1 MFKEIILLIKMV
13 KKSAKQMQSNGYRLN
28 VEDSKYLIFESKD
41 HCKKLRKLETM
52 AFDLIDFCE
61 FSEDN
66 EEKQDDIYSRM
77 LTMETYLES
86 LAIIKIKT
94 YDDKFD
100 LNTQDEDDFV
110 DPFEIEFPTIN
121 YYFQTTHLE
130 DYSDFVTFYNTL
142 KTDEV
147 KQKFRDLFKAVGK
160 VLDIKHVN

>member
-1 MFKEIILLIKMV
+1 MV
-13 KKSAKQMQSNGYRLN
+13 VKSTKQMQSNGHRMN

-41 HCKKLRKLETM
+41 HSKKLRKLETM

-77 LTMETYLES
+77 LTMESYLES
-86 LAIIKIKT
+86 LPITKIKV

-110 DPFEIEFPTIN
+110 NPFEIEFPTLN
-121 YYFQTTHLE
+121 YYFQTVHLE

-160 VLDIKHVN
+160 VLDIKYVN

>member
-1 MFKEIILLIKMV
+1 
-13 KKSAKQMQSNGYRLN
+13 
-28 VEDSKYLIFESKD
+28 
-41 HCKKLRKLETM
+41 M

-66 EEKQDDIYSRM
+66 EEKQDHIYSRM
-77 LTMETYLES
+77 LTMESYLES
-86 LAIIKIKT
+86 LPITKIKV

-110 DPFEIEFPTIN
+110 NPFEIEFPILN
-121 YYFQTTHLE
+121 YYFQTVHLE

-147 KQKFRDLFKAVGK
+147 KQKFTDLFKAVGK
-160 VLDIKHVN
+160 VLDIKYVN

>member
-1 MFKEIILLIKMV
+1 MV
-13 KKSAKQMQSNGYRLN
+13 TNSAKQSNGYRMN
-28 VEDSKYLIFESKD
+28 VEDSKYLIIESKD
-41 HCKKLRKLETM
+41 YSKKLRKLETM

-77 LTMETYLES
+77 LTMESYLES
-86 LAIIKIKT
+86 LPITKIKA

-110 DPFEIEFPTIN
+110 NPFEIEFPTLN
-121 YYFQTTHLE
+121 YYFQTVHLE

-160 VLDIKHVN
+160 VLDIKYVN

>member
-1 MFKEIILLIKMV
+1 MV
-13 KKSAKQMQSNGYRLN
+13 VKSTKQMQSNGYRMN

-41 HCKKLRKLETM
+41 HSKKLRKLETM

-77 LTMETYLES
+77 ISMESYLETLPIS
-86 LAIIKIKT
+86 KIKA

-110 DPFEIEFPTIN
+110 NPFEIEFPTLN
-121 YYFQTTHLE
+121 YYFQTVRLE

-147 KQKFRDLFKAVGK
+147 KQKFRDLYKAVGK
-160 VLDIKHVN
+160 VLDIKYVN

>member
-1 MFKEIILLIKMV
+1 MV
-13 KKSAKQMQSNGYRLN
+13 TNSVKQTNGYRLN

-41 HCKKLRKLETM
+41 HSKKLRKLETM

-77 LTMETYLES
+77 LTMESYLES
-86 LAIIKIKT
+86 LPITKIKV

-110 DPFEIEFPTIN
+110 NPFETEFLTLS
-121 YYFQTTHLE
+121 YYFQTVHLE
-130 DYSDFVTFYNTL
+130 DYSDFVTFHNTL

-160 VLDIKHVN
+160 VLDIKYVN

>member
-13 KKSAKQMQSNGYRLN
+13 NKSAKQMQSNGYRLN

-110 DPFEIEFPTIN
+110 DPFEIEVPTIN

>member
-1 MFKEIILLIKMV
+1 MV
-13 KKSAKQMQSNGYRLN
+13 GKSVNHMQSNGYRLN

-41 HCKKLRKLETM
+41 HSKKLRKLETM

-66 EEKQDDIYSRM
+66 EAKQDDIYSRM
-77 LTMETYLES
+77 LTMESYLET
-86 LAIIKIKT
+86 LPITKIKA

-110 DPFEIEFPTIN
+110 NPFEIEFPTLN
-121 YYFQTTHLE
+121 YYFQTVHLE

-160 VLDIKHVN
+160 VLDIKYVN

>member
-1 MFKEIILLIKMV
+1 MV
-13 KKSAKQMQSNGYRLN
+13 NKSAKQMQSNGYGMN

-41 HCKKLRKLETM
+41 HSKKLRKLETM
-52 AFDLIDFCE
+52 AFDLTDFCE

-66 EEKQDDIYSRM
+66 EEKQDDTYSRM

-86 LAIIKIKT
+86 LPITKIKA

-110 DPFEIEFPTIN
+110 NPFEIEFPTLN
-121 YYFQTTHLE
+121 YYFQTVHLE

-160 VLDIKHVN
+160 VLDIKYVN

>member
-1 MFKEIILLIKMV
+1 MV
-13 KKSAKQMQSNGYRLN
+13 VKSAKQMQSNGYRMN

-41 HCKKLRKLETM
+41 HSKKLRKLETM

-77 LTMETYLES
+77 LTMESYLES
-86 LAIIKIKT
+86 LPFMKIKT

-110 DPFEIEFPTIN
+110 DPFEIEFPTLN
-121 YYFQTTHLE
+121 YYFQKTHLE

-160 VLDIKHVN
+160 VLDIKYVN

>member
-1 MFKEIILLIKMV
+1 MV
-13 KKSAKQMQSNGYRLN
+13 VKSTKQMQSNGYRMN

-41 HCKKLRKLETM
+41 HSKKLRKLETM

-61 FSEDN
+61 FCEDN

-77 LTMETYLES
+77 LTMESYLES
-86 LAIIKIKT
+86 LPFIKIKT
-94 YDDKFD
+94 YDDRFD

-110 DPFEIEFPTIN
+110 DPFEIEFPTLN

-147 KQKFRDLFKAVGK
+147 KQKFRDLFKAIGK
-160 VLDIKHVN
+160 LLDIKYVNNSSVSY

>member
-1 MFKEIILLIKMV
+1 MV
-13 KKSAKQMQSNGYRLN
+13 TNSAKQSNGYRLN
-28 VEDSKYLIFESKD
+28 VEDSKYLIFDSKD
-41 HCKKLRKLETM
+41 HSKKLRKLETM

-77 LTMETYLES
+77 LTMESYLES
-86 LAIIKIKT
+86 LRITKIKA

-110 DPFEIEFPTIN
+110 NPFEIEFPTLN
-121 YYFQTTHLE
+121 YYFQTVHLE
-130 DYSDFVTFYNTL
+130 DHSDFVAFYNTL

-160 VLDIKHVN
+160 VLDIKYVN

>member
-1 MFKEIILLIKMV
+1 MV
-13 KKSAKQMQSNGYRLN
+13 NKSAKQMQSNGYRMN

-41 HCKKLRKLETM
+41 HSKKLGKLETM

-66 EEKQDDIYSRM
+66 EEKQDCIYSRM
-77 LTMETYLES
+77 LTMESYLQN
-86 LAIIKIKT
+86 LPIIKIEA
-94 YDDKFD
+94 YDDEFD
-100 LNTQDEDDFV
+100 LNTQDEEYFV
-110 DPFEIEFPTIN
+110 NPFEDEFPTLN
-121 YYFQTTHLE
+121 YYFQTVHLE

-160 VLDIKHVN
+160 VLDIKYVN